1 MAVYVYDTTQI
12 DLFVTEDR
20 GLVTASATLVDHG
33 SITAPPDDDRDENN
47 FNPHYYGEIR
57 YTGDVAPF
65 GVIARMNGGGT
76 RTAYVPHIN
85 NTVLFGIQD
94 TAEEAFVPVWV
105 GSGSLFEIGGGLE
118 RLVVPDLGAAG
129 PSPTIYGGSDVP
141 VRTYSEVGS
150 GTLAQLSD
158 DAATFKY
165 NRYPFAA
172 SGTLT
177 VTGYNSQ
184 QFPDDYIPVV
194 KNVIKVK
201 GTGPENTVT
210 HYRLDGNE
218 VFDLDDYGFIT
229 NIEGADFSSADLS
242 FDKTITRDK
251 DRSFSDA
258 DQIEFF
264 DYGVITETTRQVPV
278 TRTIFPDEL
287 AALYNGQFFRTF
299 LADGGTGTG
308 NYGGFNVGRH
318 VKFGNATNYRYL
330 EFTLDTSNSPDISF
344 DIIRGNFSNGGERP
358 DPNEDLYLQYWNG
371 SGWTTIPG
379 NSPSVG
385 DSRLVD
391 WNDTTFDTLKTTT
404 VNLPAAAQ
412 NVNQRI
418 RVYQNYSTGP
428 QWDQYGITQIVHRV
442 VETQPIESQDDG
454 ELLRKLGGGLFAHAY
469 QATGTAA
476 VDREIYVDQLPETG
490 RLLFAFS
497 TTEPELLTYAHEA
510 TGGINITGENF
521 FSQAPQ
527 SRVFGLEGEFEFS
540 GSAEE
545 SFVPAEVEGTGL
557 FDITGSAVDRIEIQT
572 GDRKGTFRPTGFA
585 AASLSVIA
593 EENTATFRFTGATA
607 DPGLAFGNE
616 TTALFN
622 ITGEAV
628 GPTATVF
635 VPHFRSSK
643 GDVILPP
650 EDWGFIAQA
659 PDPAPYGY
667 EDWGYVRETATS
679 SYVFGDVKSAF
690 NYIQIG
696 GQHYP
701 SLDTFSVSTS
711 KLIIDTT
718 EVAGIVTL
726 TLSDRGVPEKTF
738 QYVTSGIT
746 GIATYK
752 AGINIFGYNWFSQAP
767 QHTVFGL
774 EGGITISGS
783 KDEAFAPF
791 IEPQGVVGN
800 FSVISGSA
808 EVESFTAD
816 DVAVGDVYVGGIAD
830 VAFTPTPKGSG
841 TITLRQGREEGQT
854 YIRIIDTPEDEFGG
868 LFRIVGG
875 ATGEKQTDS
884 YNQSSIRYGQE
895 DVDYGNI
902 LGSPVYGL
910 DLSAQGLATNAE
922 TFDDETN
929 TYDQDVLFSNSGLTW
944 DQSSGGENVVPS
956 FDKTDSF
963 ESDFSNTYNSEDY
976 GTLEGIPL
984 VGGPDYDQYLY
995 PNFTGFL
1002 DQDGINKGYEDAGWI
1017 TEPSQQPS
1025 RYPLSTGVALSWGG
1039 GAVRTQWIPE
1049 FPGQGSILV
1058 EIAGSA
1064 AVEKVAFDTPDSTQL
1079 FSVGGSATEAFV
1091 AQTPEDTQLF
1101 TISGSLKE
1109 SFTADQVGVGTATF
1123 SGIGVEKA
1131 TFDEVFSGIT
1141 TISGAAIERSSM
1153 DPPEGTYLHIV
1164 GGAYT
1169 DLSATF
1175 ATVTTKAT
1183 MRLIGELRH
1192 PNIDYTPH
1200 YGIERNIGIE
1210 TGFTLLPGSP
1220 TGEYGNP
1227 GIVTTRFIPDY
1238 PGDSGPI
1245 VLKGK
1250 AIGRTNAPILTDG
1263 TIYIL
1268 GIGTGANGVI
1278 DPDTGRGDL
1287 DGVEFGCKERFIP
1300 ATARGGPGLF
1310 SFKGIAETAPI
1321 RVYGYYG
1328 DDADPGAS
1336 GIIRIRT
1343 EKDET
1348 LERTII
1354 EEIAVGTISV
1364 SGGHVEKAT
1373 FSEIG
1378 SGRIFKFASL
1388 VERNTFS
1395 EVGGGS
1401 ITASGSATEAFVAQT
1416 PEDTQLFTI
1425 SGEAKKSLL
1434 LTTDFGGTITL
1445 RTSFNPVSGISLT
1458 SPAGGT
1464 FSIIGGAA
1472 ESITIPSITS
1482 TSLFNVSG
1490 VAISREIA
1498 VYGYYGDDK
1507 DPGTSGTITISGEL
1521 THPDIDFTPA
1531 FGGTGLYEFSGDAI
1545 QKFNP
1550 AVVGRGTATLSGTAT
1565 EKFVSGAGE
1574 DTILFQTGGSAETAL
1589 NSVYGYYGDDR
1600 DPGTSGTLT
1609 FSGASED
1616 REIAVYGYYGDDRD
1630 PGTSGQITISGRP
1643 LVHPE
1648 VDFTPA
1654 ITGTGLFKIRGIA
1667 QPARAF
1673 PPVVGVG
1680 TLFKLSSGDEAFAR
1694 ATYVGIGQFGF
1705 FAAAQTE
1712 ILRFEEGRTYVVI
1725 I

>member
-1 MAVYVYDTTQI
+1 MAVYVYDNTKI
-12 DLFVTEDR
+12 DIFVTEDR
-20 GLVTASATLVDHG
+20 GLVTSSATIVDHG
-33 SITAPPDDDRDENN
+33 SITAPPDDDRDADN

-65 GVIARMNGGGT
+65 GVICRMNGGST
-76 RTAYVPHIN
+76 RTAYVPHID
-85 NTVLFGIQD
+85 NTVLFDIQD
-94 TAEEAFVPVWV
+94 TAEVSFTPVWV

-129 PSPTIYGGSDVP
+129 PSPTIYGGSDIP

-158 DAATFKY
+158 DAATFKF
-165 NRYPFAA
+165 NRYPFAG

-194 KNVIKVK
+194 KNVVKVK
-201 GTGPENTVT
+201 GTAPEHTVT
-210 HYRLDGNE
+210 HYRLDGDE

-229 NIEGADFSSADLS
+229 NIEGSDFSSSDLS
-242 FDKTITRDK
+242 FDKTITKAK

-258 DQIEFF
+258 DQIDFL
-264 DYGVITETTRQVPV
+264 DYGVITETTRQVPT

-287 AALYNGQFFRTF
+287 AALYNGSFFRTF
-299 LADGGTGTG
+299 VSDGGNGTG
-308 NYGGFNVGRH
+308 SGGGFDVGRH
-318 VKFGNATNYRYL
+318 IKFGNATNYRYV

-344 DIIRGNFSNGGERP
+344 DIIRGNFNNGGERP
-358 DPNEDLYLQYWNG
+358 DQNEDLYLQYWNG

-391 WNDTTFDTLKTTT
+391 WNDSTFDTLKTTT
-404 VNLPAAAQ
+404 VDLPAAAQ

-418 RVYQNYSTGP
+418 RVYQNYSTGSN
-428 QWDQYGITQIVHRV
+428 WDQYGITQIVHRV
-442 VETQPIESQDDG
+442 VETLPIESQDDG
-454 ELLRKLGGGLFAHAY
+454 ELLRKLGGGLFTHAY
-469 QATGTAA
+469 QATGIAA
-476 VDREIYVDQLPETG
+476 VDRQIYVDQLPETG
-490 RLLFAFS
+490 RLLFTLS
-497 TTEPELLTYAHEA
+497 TTEPELLTFAHEA

-527 SRVFGLEGEFEFS
+527 STIFGLEGEVSLS
-540 GSAEE
+540 GSAAE
-545 SFVPAEVEGTGL
+545 SFVPADEEGTAL
-557 FDITGSAVDRIEIQT
+557 FNVTGEAADRIEIQT
-572 GDRKGTFRPTGFA
+572 GDRKGTFRPIGFA
-585 AASLSVIA
+585 SASLSIIGRTNPV
-593 EENTATFRFTGATA
+593 TFRFTGATA
-607 DPGLAFGNE
+607 DPGLAFGSQ

-622 ITGEAV
+622 ILGEAT

-635 VPHFRSSK
+635 VPHYRSSK

-667 EDWGYVRETATS
+667 EDWGFVRETATT
-679 SYVFGDVKSAF
+679 SYVFGEVKSAF

-701 SLDTFSVSTS
+701 SIDSFSVSTS
-711 KLIIDTT
+711 KLIVDTA
-718 EVAGIVTL
+718 EVTGIATL

-783 KDEAFAPF
+783 KDEAFVPF

-808 EVESFTAD
+808 QVESFTAD
-816 DVAVGDVYVGGIAD
+816 DLEVGDVYIGGIAD
-830 VAFTPTPKGSG
+830 VAFTPAPKGSG

-854 YIRIIDTPEDEFGG
+854 YIRIIDLPDFELQGDI
-868 LFRIVGG
+868 RVRGG

-884 YNQSSIRYGQE
+884 YNESSVVYGEENQ
-895 DVDYGNI
+895 DYGSI
-902 LGSPVYGL
+902 LGTPVYGL
-910 DLSAQGLATNAE
+910 DLSAKGLATDAE

-929 TYDQDVLFSNSGLTW
+929 TYDQDVLFSNNGLTW

-956 FDKTDSF
+956 FDKTNSF
-963 ESDFSNTYNSEDY
+963 DVDFSNTFNSENY
-976 GTLEGIPL
+976 GTIEGTPL

-1002 DQDGINKGYEDAGWI
+1002 DQDGINQGYEDSGWI
-1017 TEPSQQPS
+1017 NEESEAAP
-1025 RYPLSTGVALSWGG
+1025 RFPLSTGVAFTFQSQALK
-1039 GAVRTQWIPE
+1039 TQWIPS
-1049 FPGQGSILV
+1049 FPGSGSILL

-1064 AVEKVAFDTPDSTQL
+1064 AVEKATFDTQDSTQL
-1079 FSVGGSATEAFV
+1079 FSVGGSAAEAFV

-1101 TISGSLKE
+1101 TITGSLKE

-1123 SGIGVEKA
+1123 SGTAIERA
-1131 TFDEVFSGIT
+1131 TFDEVFEGVIS
-1141 TISGAAIERSSM
+1141 ISGTAIERSSM

-1175 ATVTTKAT
+1175 ATATTKAT

-1210 TGFTLLPGSP
+1210 TGFTLSPGSAG
-1220 TGEYGNP
+1220 GEYGDP
-1227 GIVTTRFIPDY
+1227 GIVTTRFVPKY
-1238 PGDSGPI
+1238 PADSGPI

-1268 GIGTGANGVI
+1268 GIGTEANGVI
-1278 DPDTGRGDL
+1278 DDDTGIGDL
-1287 DGVEFGCKERFIP
+1287 NGVEFGCKERFIP

-1310 SFKGIAETAPI
+1310 SIKGIAETAPI

-1354 EEIAVGTISV
+1354 EEIAVGAISV
-1364 SGGHVEKAT
+1364 SGGHIERTT
-1373 FSEIG
+1373 FSEVG

-1425 SGEAKKSLL
+1425 SGVAKKSVL

-1445 RTSFNPVSGISLT
+1445 STSFNIVTGISLT
-1458 SPAGGT
+1458 EIGTGGI
-1464 FSIIGGAA
+1464 SALSGAA
-1472 ESITIPSITS
+1472 ESITIPSITR
-1482 TSLFNVSG
+1482 TILFNTSG
-1490 VAISREIA
+1490 VALTREIA

-1507 DPGTSGTITISGEL
+1507 DPGTSGTLTISGEL

-1531 FGGTGLYEFSGDAI
+1531 IGGTGLYQFSGDAI
-1545 QKFNP
+1545 QKFEP
-1550 AVVGRGTATLSGTAT
+1550 KLVGSGTATLSGTAT

-1574 DTILFQTGGSAETAL
+1574 DTILVNVGGTADTAL

-1609 FSGASED
+1609 FSGASEN

-1654 ITGTGLFKIRGIA
+1654 ITGTGLFKVAGSA

-1673 PPVVGVG
+1673 PPVIATGS
-1680 TLFKLSSGDEAFAR
+1680 LFGFSSGDEAYAR
-1694 ATYVGIGQFGF
+1694 ATYVGIGRFGF
-1705 FAAAQTE
+1705 FSDAQTE
-1712 ILRFEEGRTYVVI
+1712 IVRFEEGRTYVVI